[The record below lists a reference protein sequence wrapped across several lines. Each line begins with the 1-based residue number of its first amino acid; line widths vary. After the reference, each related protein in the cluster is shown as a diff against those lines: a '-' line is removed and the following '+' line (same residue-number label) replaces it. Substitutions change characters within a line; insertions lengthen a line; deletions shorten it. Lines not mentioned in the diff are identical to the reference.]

1 MSSKVEEQILSRE
14 FDYLQP
20 YFYQNPYA
28 LRCELGIGSTT
39 EEYMRQARQ
48 RANAIYDLLFP
59 RGADAI
65 LFNYWINDWADSGEA
80 EGNAWESEETA
91 AGIID
96 RRIQVESDSLRFLSE
111 YMMKYR
117 HVAVKDLKTYD
128 EPGDPDYDSRRRHRI
143 VCYSDGLGF
152 DDRGLIEKQLSD
164 GDSPEIS
171 LVSFENECIFSVYDD
186 RGCDVVF
193 MTYEKMKAF
202 YPSLRPYFLDYD
214 LAEME
219 RRLRDGGGGCPGPL
233 SAPVITS

>member
-80 EGNAWESEETA
+80 EGNAWESEEPA

-202 YPSLRPYFLDYD
+202 YPALRPYFLDYD

-219 RRLRDGGGGCPGPL
+219 RRLRDGGSGCPGPL

>member
-1 MSSKVEEQILSRE
+1 
-14 FDYLQP
+14 
-20 YFYQNPYA
+20 
-28 LRCELGIGSTT
+28 
-39 EEYMRQARQ
+39 
-48 RANAIYDLLFP
+48 
-59 RGADAI
+59 
-65 LFNYWINDWADSGEA
+65 
-80 EGNAWESEETA
+80 
-91 AGIID
+91 
-96 RRIQVESDSLRFLSE
+96 
-111 YMMKYR
+111 MKYR
-117 HVAVKDLKTYD
+117 HAAVKNLKTYD

-202 YPSLRPYFLDYD
+202 YPALRPYFLDYD

>member
-1 MSSKVEEQILSRE
+1 MSSKVEEQILRRD

-28 LRCELGIGSTT
+28 LRCELGIGNTL

-80 EGNAWESEETA
+80 EGKAWESEETA

-152 DDRGLIEKQLSD
+152 DDRGLMEKQLSD

>member
-152 DDRGLIEKQLSD
+152 DDRGLMEKQLSD

-171 LVSFENECIFSVYDD
+171 LVSYENECLFSVYDD

-202 YPSLRPYFLDYD
+202 YPALRPYFLDYD

>member
-111 YMMKYR
+111 YTMKYR

-202 YPSLRPYFLDYD
+202 YPALRPYFLDYD